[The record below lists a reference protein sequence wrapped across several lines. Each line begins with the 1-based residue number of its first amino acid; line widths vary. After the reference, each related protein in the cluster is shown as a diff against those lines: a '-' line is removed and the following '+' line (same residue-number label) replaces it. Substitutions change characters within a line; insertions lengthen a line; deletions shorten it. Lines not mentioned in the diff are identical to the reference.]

1 MATPLDQLPSAS
13 PLERYKAT
21 RGNQA
26 QRQQFLTDLAQ
37 SDPWGSDYLQRYI
50 QLASD
55 VHAQGTFEQAGIAL
69 PGHSPAAL
77 GPTTPGPADEPS
89 RVEAAQHSMMQ
100 LQDRQMSNMGY
111 SAWRQAREAADGPDD
126 WVAPG
131 GPDAGEQQGEGPMWD
146 RLVQM
151 SESDDP
157 AASIARLRV
166 RMARDFNYD
175 DAKRE
180 AQATKYFNDTLSRDD
195 RMAVVQSAARLQQIG
210 AEHGDDSPQ
219 MAAALEDLQRQV
231 DAATDPAVAAK
242 LDQQLTM
249 FTDRHLAG
257 QTVDSVL
264 AKMRRESEPELTEAE
279 HRDAEFRA
287 NPSRFEGVPPPN
299 QEGRGELQPSLV
311 AKAAQNL
318 RENPLA
324 AQMYGQRLLSATQ
337 TADTA
342 AMARVNHE
350 VYAQQARDGV
360 RGIRRRQR
368 PNGKVDWSKRRIARP
383 SKA

>member
-1 MATPLDQLPSAS
+1 MATPLDQLPVAS
-13 PLERYKAT
+13 PLEQYKAT

-37 SDPWGSDYLQRYI
+37 SDPWGSDFVQRYI
-50 QLASD
+50 QLAGD

-89 RVEAAQHSMMQ
+89 RVEAAQHSTMQ
-100 LQDRQMSNMGY
+100 LQDRQMNNMGY
-111 SAWRQAREAADGPDD
+111 SAWRQAREAADGSDN

-151 SESDDP
+151 SESD
-157 AASIARLRV
+157 
-166 RMARDFNYD
+166 
-175 DAKRE
+175 
-180 AQATKYFNDTLSRDD
+180 
-195 RMAVVQSAARLQQIG
+195 
-210 AEHGDDSPQ
+210 
-219 MAAALEDLQRQV
+219 
-231 DAATDPAVAAK
+231 
-242 LDQQLTM
+242 
-249 FTDRHLAG
+249 
-257 QTVDSVL
+257 
-264 AKMRRESEPELTEAE
+264 
-279 HRDAEFRA
+279 
-287 NPSRFEGVPPPN
+287 PSRFEGIPPPN

-324 AQMYGQRLLSATQ
+324 AELYGQRLLGASQ

-342 AMARVNHE
+342 AMARLNHE

-368 PNGKVDWSKRRIARP
+368 PNGKVDWSKRKLTRP
-383 SKA
+383 GKA

>member
-1 MATPLDQLPSAS
+1 
-13 PLERYKAT
+13 
-21 RGNQA
+21 
-26 QRQQFLTDLAQ
+26 
-37 SDPWGSDYLQRYI
+37 
-50 QLASD
+50 
-55 VHAQGTFEQAGIAL
+55 
-69 PGHSPAAL
+69 
-77 GPTTPGPADEPS
+77 
-89 RVEAAQHSMMQ
+89 
-100 LQDRQMSNMGY
+100 
-111 SAWRQAREAADGPDD
+111 
-126 WVAPG
+126 
-131 GPDAGEQQGEGPMWD
+131 MWD

-157 AASIARLRV
+157 AAGVARLRV
-166 RMARDFNYD
+166 KMARDFNYD

-180 AQATKYFNDTLSRDD
+180 EKATKYFNDTLSRDD

-210 AEHGDDSPQ
+210 AEHGDDSQ
-219 MAAALEDLQRQV
+219 EMATALEDLQRQV

-264 AKMRRESEPELTEAE
+264 AEMRREPEPEPELTEAE
-279 HRDAEFRA
+279 RDTEFHA
-287 NPSRFEGVPPPN
+287 DPSRFEGVPPPN
-299 QEGRGELQPSLV
+299 QQGRGELQPSLV
-311 AKAAQNL
+311 AKATQNL

-324 AQMYGQRLLSATQ
+324 AEMYGQRLLSASQ
-337 TADTA
+337 TADTT
-342 AMARVNHE
+342 AMSRLNHD

-368 PNGKVDWSKRRIARP
+368 PNGKVDWSKNKLTRP

>member
-1 MATPLDQLPSAS
+1 MATPLDQLPTES
-13 PLERYKAT
+13 PLERFKAT

-37 SDPWGSDYLQRYI
+37 SDPWGSDYLHRYI

-55 VHAQGTFEQAGIAL
+55 VHAQGRFEQAGIAL
-69 PGHSPAAL
+69 PGHSPPAL
-77 GPTTPGPADEPS
+77 GPTTPGPADDPS

-111 SAWRQAREAADGPDD
+111 SAWRQAREAADGPD
-126 WVAPG
+126 
-131 GPDAGEQQGEGPMWD
+131 AGE
-146 RLVQM
+146 
-151 SESDDP
+151 
-157 AASIARLRV
+157 
-166 RMARDFNYD
+166 
-175 DAKRE
+175 
-180 AQATKYFNDTLSRDD
+180 
-195 RMAVVQSAARLQQIG
+195 
-210 AEHGDDSPQ
+210 
-219 MAAALEDLQRQV
+219 
-231 DAATDPAVAAK
+231 
-242 LDQQLTM
+242 
-249 FTDRHLAG
+249 
-257 QTVDSVL
+257 
-264 AKMRRESEPELTEAE
+264 
-279 HRDAEFRA
+279 
-287 NPSRFEGVPPPN
+287 

-368 PNGKVDWSKRRIARP
+368 PNGKVDWSKRRMARP

>member
-89 RVEAAQHSMMQ
+89 RVEAAQHSTMQ

-157 AASIARLRV
+157 AASILGGP
-166 RMARDFNYD
+166 DY
-175 DAKRE
+175 
-180 AQATKYFNDTLSRDD
+180 ATFF
-195 RMAVVQSAARLQQIG
+195 V
-210 AEHGDDSPQ
+210 
-219 MAAALEDLQRQV
+219 
-231 DAATDPAVAAK
+231 
-242 LDQQLTM
+242 
-249 FTDRHLAG
+249 
-257 QTVDSVL
+257 
-264 AKMRRESEPELTEAE
+264 
-279 HRDAEFRA
+279 
-287 NPSRFEGVPPPN
+287 
-299 QEGRGELQPSLV
+299 
-311 AKAAQNL
+311 
-318 RENPLA
+318 
-324 AQMYGQRLLSATQ
+324 
-337 TADTA
+337 
-342 AMARVNHE
+342 
-350 VYAQQARDGV
+350 
-360 RGIRRRQR
+360 
-368 PNGKVDWSKRRIARP
+368 
-383 SKA
+383 

>member
-131 GPDAGEQQGEGPMWD
+131 GPDAGEQ
-146 RLVQM
+146 
-151 SESDDP
+151 
-157 AASIARLRV
+157 
-166 RMARDFNYD
+166 
-175 DAKRE
+175 
-180 AQATKYFNDTLSRDD
+180 
-195 RMAVVQSAARLQQIG
+195 
-210 AEHGDDSPQ
+210 
-219 MAAALEDLQRQV
+219 
-231 DAATDPAVAAK
+231 
-242 LDQQLTM
+242 
-249 FTDRHLAG
+249 
-257 QTVDSVL
+257 
-264 AKMRRESEPELTEAE
+264 
-279 HRDAEFRA
+279 
-287 NPSRFEGVPPPN
+287 
-299 QEGRGELQPSLV
+299 EGRGELQPSLV
-311 AKAAQNL
+311 ARAAQNL

-324 AQMYGQRLLSATQ
+324 AQMYSQRLLSATQ

-368 PNGKVDWSKRRIARP
+368 PNGKVDWSKRRMARP